1 LIISVD
7 RLANDTVQLLGLHNA
22 GRFDECRKGCL
33 ALLAEPDLTLFTRIQ
48 IHQMAA
54 SMSHP
59 VLLKAHLDKAASL
72 LEQMDAD
79 VWQVRLLKKDNDKQ
93 LAGFEW
99 WIRAN
104 GMVGLPLEILRR
116 RELIGPHGAGC
127 MCDEV
132 EKTDDAGTAATKE
145 GK

>member
-1 LIISVD
+1 
-7 RLANDTVQLLGLHNA
+7 
-22 GRFDECRKGCL
+22 
-33 ALLAEPDLTLFTRIQ
+33 
-48 IHQMAA
+48 MAA

-72 LEQMDAD
+72 LKQMDAD
-79 VWQVRLLKKDNDKQ
+79 LWQVRLLKEDNDKQ
-93 LAGFEW
+93 LAGLEW

-104 GMVGLPLEILRR
+104 GLVGLPLEMSRR
-116 RELIGPHGAGC
+116 TELTGPHGAGC

-132 EKTDDAGTAATKE
+132 EKTDDAGTSAE

>member
-1 LIISVD
+1 
-7 RLANDTVQLLGLHNA
+7 
-22 GRFDECRKGCL
+22 
-33 ALLAEPDLTLFTRIQ
+33 
-48 IHQMAA
+48 MAA

-79 VWQVRLLKKDNDKQ
+79 VWQVRLLKKDNDKP

-104 GMVGLPLEILRR
+104 GLVGLPLEMSRR
-116 RELIGPHGAGC
+116 TELTGPHGAGC